1 MLNRPALFFS
11 NLRAL
16 MRSPLLVCLCLALIG
31 CSAGITRTIR
41 PPESPLRISAVVIT
55 PVRITGAQ
63 APGWR
68 RFELAQ
74 RQVDVGLRDCG
85 DRLAFV
91 GPSEVQITRW
101 EEPGWLGNTA
111 VPLLARSAL
120 PVDQAVLIRT
130 TVEQRLA
137 SSTQEREDDK
147 GRAKGGVASQET
159 TWLLTVELLHP
170 SSRQILAELSAQVVI
185 DPFAEPT
192 GEEEYDDAAPMTHLL
207 ERLTLEALRI
217 ARRWEI
223 ERPAARDS
231 GLTLALSPAI
241 TAGQPDAAAAQ
252 TDALQAEIWMQAR
265 ARFLSPWLS
274 DGQASKL
281 ARTGPSLLVLAAPGG
296 ASVQPGDLLLSID
309 GQPPLPQVLARKR
322 LTGVPVEVRVGRGG
336 NERDA
341 VIP

>member
-1 MLNRPALFFS
+1 MLNRPALFFP
-11 NLRAL
+11 NLRSS
-16 MRSPLLVCLCLALIG
+16 MRSPLLVCLCWALSG
-31 CSAGITRTIR
+31 CSAGITKTIR
-41 PPESPLRISAVVIT
+41 PPASPLQIAAVVIT

-74 RQVDVGLRDCG
+74 RQVAVGLSECG
-85 DRLAFV
+85 DRLAFF
-91 GPSEVQITRW
+91 GPSEVQISRW
-101 EEPGWLGNTA
+101 DEPGWLGNTA
-111 VPLLARSAL
+111 VPLLARAAL
-120 PVDQAVLIRT
+120 PVDQAVVIRT

-159 TWLLTVELLHP
+159 TWLLTLELVHP

-192 GEEEYDDAAPMTHLL
+192 GEEEYDEAAPMTHLL
-207 ERLTLEALRI
+207 EKLTQEALRI
-217 ARRWEI
+217 VRRWEL
-223 ERPAARDS
+223 ERPAIRDS

-252 TDALQAEIWMQAR
+252 TDALQAEIWMQGR
-265 ARFLSPWLS
+265 ARYLSPWLN
-274 DGQASKL
+274 DDQASKL
-281 ARTGPSLLVLAAPGG
+281 ARTVPSLMVLAAPGG
-296 ASVQPGDLLLSID
+296 ASVQPGDLILSID

>member
-1 MLNRPALFFS
+1 
-11 NLRAL
+11 
-16 MRSPLLVCLCLALIG
+16 MRSPLFLCLCWALLG
-31 CSAGITRTIR
+31 CSAGITKIIR
-41 PPESPLRISAVVIT
+41 PPESPISVSAVVIT

-63 APGWR
+63 GPGWR

-74 RQVDVGLRDCG
+74 RQVEIGLRDCG
-85 DRLAFV
+85 DRLAFF

-111 VPLLARSAL
+111 VPLLARAAL

-137 SSTQEREDDK
+137 SSTQEREDAK
-147 GRAKGGVASQET
+147 GLAKGGVASQET
-159 TWLLTVELLHP
+159 TWLLTLELLHP
-170 SSRQILAELSAQVVI
+170 SSRQILAELSAKVVI
-185 DPFAEPT
+185 DPFADPT
-192 GEEEYDDAAPMTHLL
+192 GEEEYDEAAPMTHLL
-207 ERLTLEALRI
+207 EALTKEALRI
-217 ARRWEI
+217 ARRWELD
-223 ERPAARDS
+223 RPAAPDS

-265 ARFLSPWLS
+265 ARFLSPWLT
-274 DGQASKL
+274 DAQASKL
-281 ARTGPSLLVLAAPGG
+281 ARTVPSLLVLAAPGG
-296 ASVQPGDLLLSID
+296 ASVQPGDLILSID